1 MEEGKTV
8 LHIRTSEVERVHFG
22 NEQSCLSCS
31 HLKITI
37 IWFVTVG
44 TPLVLL
50 ATTSCPAHARKTR
63 QGQGLTDLTCKDK
76 KSHC

>member
-22 NEQSCLSCS
+22 NEQSLSCS
-31 HLKITI
+31 HLKITV

-44 TPLVLL
+44 SLLVLF
-50 ATTSCPAHARKTR
+50 ATTSCPAHAHKRR
-63 QGQGLTDLTCKDK
+63 QGQGLTNLTCKDK